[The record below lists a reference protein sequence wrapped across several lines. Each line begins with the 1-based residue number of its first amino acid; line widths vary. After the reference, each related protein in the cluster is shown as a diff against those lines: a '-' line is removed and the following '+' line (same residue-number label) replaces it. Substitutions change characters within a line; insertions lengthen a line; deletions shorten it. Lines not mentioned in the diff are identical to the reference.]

1 MLFVRR
7 GGRPVAQSK
16 NLFCF
21 RDEQKP
27 NEQRRLN
34 GSAISSIESN
44 GGMHMSPET
53 ESKGMIWTGRVI
65 TTLVI
70 LFMLFDSITK
80 VIKLP
85 SVVAASAKVG
95 IGANVL
101 FGVGLTL
108 LVSTIFYI
116 IPRTSIFGAILISSY
131 LGGAVCAN
139 VLVHSPVFN
148 SAFAVLFGVLTWL
161 GVYLREPRLRALVPF
176 KS

>member
-1 MLFVRR
+1 
-7 GGRPVAQSK
+7 
-16 NLFCF
+16 
-21 RDEQKP
+21 
-27 NEQRRLN
+27 
-34 GSAISSIESN
+34 
-44 GGMHMSPET
+44 MSPET
-53 ESKGMIWTGRVI
+53 ESKGLIWTGRVI
-65 TTLVI
+65 TALVV

-80 VIKLP
+80 VIQVP

-95 IGANVL
+95 IGVHVL

-139 VLVHSPVFN
+139 VLVHSPVFS
-148 SAFAVLFGVLTWL
+148 SALAVVFGVLTWL

>member
-1 MLFVRR
+1 
-7 GGRPVAQSK
+7 
-16 NLFCF
+16 
-21 RDEQKP
+21 
-27 NEQRRLN
+27 
-34 GSAISSIESN
+34 
-44 GGMHMSPET
+44 MSPET

-65 TTLVI
+65 TALVV

-80 VIKLP
+80 VIKVP
-85 SVVAASAKVG
+85 QVVAASAKVG
-95 IGANVL
+95 IGVHVL
-101 FGVGLTL
+101 VGIGLTL
-108 LVSTIFYI
+108 LVSTIVYV

-148 SAFAVLFGVLTWL
+148 SAFAVIFGVLTWL